1 MWKLIFECKKK
12 TKKQRQHCLLCGW
25 ARAWDQGQ
33 VTGVA
38 LSGTESLLTV
48 DLRDAESAES
58 SLTAAEKVIVT
69 PKNLKSDVWKYF
81 GFWAVDC
88 KLVEPTDKVVC
99 KLCKLALA
107 YHSTTSNVRLHLQNV
122 HPSEYGIICGTS
134 AKQPRLDTDFAPS
147 VTSSL
152 PAARQE
158 ACTQKLI
165 SFICKDMRP
174 ISVVDGI
181 GFREFCETLEP
192 RYRIP
197 SRRTVANRIIELYN
211 SVCLILFNVN
221 GNITSVGKSL
231 LYWLYIAWIK

>member
-1 MWKLIFECKKK
+1 M
-12 TKKQRQHCLLCGW
+12 
-25 ARAWDQGQ
+25 
-33 VTGVA
+33 
-38 LSGTESLLTV
+38 
-48 DLRDAESAES
+48 AESAEP

-107 YHSTTSNVRLHLQNV
+107 YHSTTSNLRLHLQNV

-134 AKQPRLDTDFAPS
+134 AKQPRLDTYFAPS

-181 GFREFCETLEP
+181 GFREFCEALEP

-197 SRRTVANRIIELYN
+197 CCRSFKPLCAESATVRERQREGERKSACVRARGQALRSWPLVNL
-211 SVCLILFNVN
+211 LIFV
-221 GNITSVGKSL
+221 
-231 LYWLYIAWIK
+231 

>member
-1 MWKLIFECKKK
+1 M
-12 TKKQRQHCLLCGW
+12 
-25 ARAWDQGQ
+25 
-33 VTGVA
+33 
-38 LSGTESLLTV
+38 
-48 DLRDAESAES
+48 
-58 SLTAAEKVIVT
+58 
-69 PKNLKSDVWKYF
+69 VWKYF
-81 GFWAVDC
+81 GFWADC

-134 AKQPRLDTDFAPS
+134 AKQPRLDTYFAPS

-165 SFICKDMRP
+165 SFICKDMKP
-174 ISVVDGI
+174 TSVVDGI
-181 GFREFCETLEP
+181 GFREFCEALEP

-197 SRRTVANRIIELYN
+197 CCRSFKPLCAESEAVRERQREGERKSA
-211 SVCLILFNVN
+211 SVCKLCGL
-221 GNITSVGKSL
+221 GH
-231 LYWLYIAWIK
+231 

>member
-1 MWKLIFECKKK
+1 M
-12 TKKQRQHCLLCGW
+12 
-25 ARAWDQGQ
+25 
-33 VTGVA
+33 
-38 LSGTESLLTV
+38 
-48 DLRDAESAES
+48 AESAEPC
-58 SLTAAEKVIVT
+58 LTAAEKVIVT
-69 PKNLKSDVWKYF
+69 PKHLKSDVWKYF

-134 AKQPRLDTDFAPS
+134 AKQPRLDTYFAPY

-165 SFICKDMRP
+165 LFICKDMRP

-181 GFREFCETLEP
+181 GFREFCEALEP

-197 SRRTVANRIIELYN
+197 CCRSFKPLCAESATVRERQREGERKSA
-211 SVCLILFNVN
+211 SVCKLCGL
-221 GNITSVGKSL
+221 GH
-231 LYWLYIAWIK
+231 

>member
-1 MWKLIFECKKK
+1 M
-12 TKKQRQHCLLCGW
+12 
-25 ARAWDQGQ
+25 
-33 VTGVA
+33 
-38 LSGTESLLTV
+38 
-48 DLRDAESAES
+48 AESAEPC
-58 SLTAAEKVIVT
+58 LTAAEKVIVT

-107 YHSTTSNVRLHLQNV
+107 YHSTTSNVRLHPQNV

-134 AKQPRLDTDFAPS
+134 AKQPRLDTYFAPS

-181 GFREFCETLEP
+181 GFREFCEALEP

-197 SRRTVANRIIELYN
+197 CCRSFKPLCAESEAVRERQREGERKSA
-211 SVCLILFNVN
+211 SVCKLCGL
-221 GNITSVGKSL
+221 GH
-231 LYWLYIAWIK
+231 

>member
-1 MWKLIFECKKK
+1 M
-12 TKKQRQHCLLCGW
+12 
-25 ARAWDQGQ
+25 
-33 VTGVA
+33 
-38 LSGTESLLTV
+38 
-48 DLRDAESAES
+48 AESAEPC
-58 SLTAAEKVIVT
+58 LTAAEKVIVT

-107 YHSTTSNVRLHLQNV
+107 YHSTTSNLRLHLQNV

-134 AKQPRLDTDFAPS
+134 AKQPRLDTYFAPS

-165 SFICKDMRP
+165 SFICKDMKP
-174 ISVVDGI
+174 TSVVDGI
-181 GFREFCETLEP
+181 GFREFCEALEP

-197 SRRTVANRIIELYN
+197 CCRSFKPLCAESATVRERQREGERKSACVQALRSWPLVNL
-211 SVCLILFNVN
+211 LIFV
-221 GNITSVGKSL
+221 
-231 LYWLYIAWIK
+231 